1 MVPNMFAWFISEAG
15 NEKKTHEK
23 TYEIPTNILRFYFKE
38 LVKT

>member
-1 MVPNMFAWFISEAG
+1 MVPNMFVWFISEA